1 MARFYPTGGTD
12 GANVSVVTA
21 LAEDVAKGK
30 VIVGPDGKPITGTL
44 ELTGTAADSQV
55 LAGQTYYNTD
65 LKGKRTGTMT
75 NRGAWNS
82 SGLAAGAAVTI
93 PAGYHNGGGK
103 VTAKD
108 LASQTP
114 GDATAAQ
121 IWTGKKAWVGGRQ
134 ITGTLATQGGSTTT
148 PGTAAKTI
156 VTPNKIVTGNIIVA
170 GDGNLKAANIKKN
183 VTIFG
188 VKGTHDGF
196 VADINDIY
204 NRGGF
209 GSGFSQSSFVA
220 IPQDIENNWGVGC
233 GITFNASYMSPV
245 AGSTQSWGLK
255 LNTGI
260 NASAYSKINVIASN
274 AKRSGNSIDIKLYF
288 FKNNPSDAYGDTNSR
303 LAAGSVDIGQYNTE
317 ETTGYVDI
325 SSVGQV
331 GYLTLS
337 CSWTDEIRIHKIW
350 LT

>member
-1 MARFYPTGGTD
+1 MARFYPTGGTG

-65 LKGKRTGTMT
+65 LKTKRTGAMT

-108 LASQTP
+108 LVSQTS

-121 IWTGKKAWVGGRQ
+121 IWTGKKAWVNGKQ

-156 VTPNKIVTGNIIVA
+156 VTPNKIVTGSIIVA
-170 GDGNLKAANIKKN
+170 GDGNLVPGNIKKG

-188 VKGTHDGF
+188 VQGTHSGYVPSATDLYLRGNNPAGF
-196 VADINDIY
+196 AVSGTQSRNPYTFQSGAIY
-204 NRGGF
+204 
-209 GSGFSQSSFVA
+209 
-220 IPQDIENNWGVGC
+220 
-233 GITFNASYMSPV
+233 V
-245 AGSTQSWGLK
+245 AGSYGYAIKYLLSASSYNLSSYTYVNFEFNNIAGDRAIFRVLDAEG
-255 LNTGI
+255 NI
-260 NASAYSKINVIASN
+260 VASA
-274 AKRSGNSIDIKLYF
+274 
-288 FKNNPSDAYGDTNSR
+288 
-303 LAAGSVDIGQYNTE
+303 
-317 ETTGYVDI
+317 ETTGTGSKTLALNI
-325 SSVGQV
+325 SSVNKTTRVGVRINSDETADNTNAVQV
-331 GYLTLS
+331 Y
-337 CSWTDEIRIHKIW
+337 RIW
-350 LT
+350 LS

>member
-1 MARFYPTGGTD
+1 MARFYPTGGTG

-30 VIVGPDGKPITGTL
+30 VIVGQDGKPITGTL

-65 LKGKRTGTMT
+65 LKTKRTGAMT

-108 LASQTP
+108 LVSQTS

-121 IWTGKKAWVGGRQ
+121 IWTGKKAWVNGKQ

-156 VTPNKIVTGNIIVA
+156 VTPNKIVTGSIIVA
-170 GDGNLKAANIKKN
+170 GDGNLVPGNIKKG

-188 VKGTHDGF
+188 VQGTHSGYVPSATDLYLRGNNPAGF
-196 VADINDIY
+196 AVSGTQSRNPYTFQSGAIY
-204 NRGGF
+204 
-209 GSGFSQSSFVA
+209 
-220 IPQDIENNWGVGC
+220 
-233 GITFNASYMSPV
+233 V
-245 AGSTQSWGLK
+245 AGSYGYAIKYLLSASSYNLSSYTYVNFEFNNIAGDRAIFRVLDAEG
-255 LNTGI
+255 NI
-260 NASAYSKINVIASN
+260 VASA
-274 AKRSGNSIDIKLYF
+274 
-288 FKNNPSDAYGDTNSR
+288 
-303 LAAGSVDIGQYNTE
+303 
-317 ETTGYVDI
+317 ETTGTGSKTLALNI
-325 SSVGQV
+325 SSVNKTTRVGVRINSDETADNTNAVQV
-331 GYLTLS
+331 Y
-337 CSWTDEIRIHKIW
+337 RIW
-350 LT
+350 LS

>member
-1 MARFYPTGGTD
+1 MARFYPTGGTG

-156 VTPNKIVTGNIIVA
+156 VTPNKIVTGNIVVA
-170 GDGNLKAANIKKN
+170 GDSRLVAGNIKKG
-183 VTIFG
+183 VSIFG
-188 VKGTHDGF
+188 VTGTWEGYVANPTDLYRRGVNPSGLSRKDGYDMYYTVSLLTDHIQIKVDDDVSYFTTGVGFETSTSYNLTGYTGIAVRLKGRRNKTSSSGEDIIVGYGGMGSYGRPLNRMGALDLDGAGLTTEKEYLIPFNDGTHSVTTKVF
-196 VADINDIY
+196 
-204 NRGGF
+204 
-209 GSGFSQSSFVA
+209 
-220 IPQDIENNWGVGC
+220 
-233 GITFNASYMSPV
+233 ITF
-245 AGSTQSWGLK
+245 AGNMMELPQT
-255 LNTGI
+255 
-260 NASAYSKINVIASN
+260 
-274 AKRSGNSIDIKLYF
+274 LYI
-288 FKNNPSDAYGDTNSR
+288 YQIR
-303 LAAGSVDIGQYNTE
+303 LY
-317 ETTGYVDI
+317 
-325 SSVGQV
+325 
-331 GYLTLS
+331 
-337 CSWTDEIRIHKIW
+337 
-350 LT
+350 

>member
-1 MARFYPTGGTD
+1 MARFYPTGGTG

-30 VIVGPDGKPITGTL
+30 VIVGQDGKPITGTL

-65 LKGKRTGTMT
+65 LKAKRTGAMT

-108 LASQTP
+108 LVSQTS

-121 IWTGKKAWVGGRQ
+121 IWTGKKAWVNGKQ

-148 PGTAAKTI
+148 PGTAAKTV
-156 VTPNKIVTGNIIVA
+156 VTPNKIITGSIIVA
-170 GDGNLKAANIKKN
+170 GDGNLVAENIKKN

-188 VKGTHDGF
+188 VKGTCEGWFPTATDLYLRGQNIWF
-196 VADINDIY
+196 DTSY
-204 NRGGF
+204 NGSFKFEAGELYVNPSYSGGGTLHFKSAFDFSPYKKLNFQFKYESANF
-209 GSGFSQSSFVA
+209 GSGAVIELQKTSSGSA
-220 IPQDIENNWGVGC
+220 IVSVNPAQHNNEQTV
-233 GITFNASYMSPV
+233 
-245 AGSTQSWGLK
+245 
-255 LNTGI
+255 
-260 NASAYSKINVIASN
+260 
-274 AKRSGNSIDIKLYF
+274 SIDVSSLYQ
-288 FKNNPSDAYGDTNSR
+288 SDDWYIDFGIR
-303 LAAGSVDIGQYNTE
+303 QAG
-317 ETTGYVDI
+317 
-325 SSVGQV
+325 
-331 GYLTLS
+331 
-337 CSWTDEIRIHKIW
+337 IHVYHIW
-350 LT
+350 VS

>member
-1 MARFYPTGGTD
+1 MARFYPTGGTG

-65 LKGKRTGTMT
+65 LKTKRTGAMT

-108 LASQTP
+108 LASQTS

-121 IWTGKKAWVGGRQ
+121 IWTGKKAWVSGRQ

-148 PGTAAKTI
+148 PGTAAKTV
-156 VTPNKIVTGNIIVA
+156 VTPNKIITGSIIVA
-170 GDGNLKAANIKKN
+170 GDGNLVPGNIKKN

-188 VKGTHDGF
+188 VKGTCEGWFPTATDLYLRGQNIWF
-196 VADINDIY
+196 DTSY
-204 NRGGF
+204 NGSFKFEAGELYVNPSYSGGGTLHFKSAFDFSPYKKLNFQFKYESANF
-209 GSGFSQSSFVA
+209 GSGAVIELQKTSSGSA
-220 IPQDIENNWGVGC
+220 IVSVNPAQHNNEQTV
-233 GITFNASYMSPV
+233 
-245 AGSTQSWGLK
+245 
-255 LNTGI
+255 
-260 NASAYSKINVIASN
+260 
-274 AKRSGNSIDIKLYF
+274 SIDVSSLYQ
-288 FKNNPSDAYGDTNSR
+288 SDDWYIDFGIR
-303 LAAGSVDIGQYNTE
+303 QAG
-317 ETTGYVDI
+317 
-325 SSVGQV
+325 
-331 GYLTLS
+331 
-337 CSWTDEIRIHKIW
+337 IHVYHIW
-350 LT
+350 VS

>member
-1 MARFYPTGGTD
+1 MARFYPTGGTG

-65 LKGKRTGTMT
+65 LKTKRTGAMT

-93 PAGYHNGGGK
+93 PAGYHNGGGR

-108 LASQTP
+108 LASQTS

-121 IWTGKKAWVGGRQ
+121 IWTGKKAWVNGKQ

-156 VTPNKIVTGNIIVA
+156 VTPNKIVTGNIVVA
-170 GDGNLKAANIKKN
+170 GDGNLVAANIKKN

-188 VKGTHDGF
+188 VKGTCEGWFPTATDL
-196 VADINDIY
+196 Y
-204 NRGGF
+204 LRGQNF
-209 GSGFSQSSFVA
+209 WFDTSYTYSFSFEAGELYV
-220 IPQDIENNWGVGC
+220 
-233 GITFNASYMSPV
+233 SPV
-245 AGSTQSWGLK
+245 LSGGGKLHFKSAFDFSPYNK
-255 LNTGI
+255 LNFQFKYEAANFASGANINLQKSSSGSAIVSVNPAQHNNEQTVSMDVSSLYQSDDWYINFSIRQAGI
-260 NASAYSKINVIASN
+260 HVY
-274 AKRSGNSIDIKLYF
+274 
-288 FKNNPSDAYGDTNSR
+288 
-303 LAAGSVDIGQYNTE
+303 
-317 ETTGYVDI
+317 
-325 SSVGQV
+325 
-331 GYLTLS
+331 
-337 CSWTDEIRIHKIW
+337 HIW
-350 LT
+350 VS